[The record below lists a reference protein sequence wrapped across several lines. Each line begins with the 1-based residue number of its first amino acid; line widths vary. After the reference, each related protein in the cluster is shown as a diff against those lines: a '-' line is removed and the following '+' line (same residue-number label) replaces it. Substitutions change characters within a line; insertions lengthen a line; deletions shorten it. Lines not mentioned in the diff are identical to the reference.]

1 MTTFMI
7 LNIKSLC
14 VFLFISFNL
23 SGFSQGK
30 FELQNGKS
38 DKIHF
43 RFVNNLIVIP
53 VTINDVPLS
62 FC

>member
-1 MTTFMI
+1 
-7 LNIKSLC
+7 
-14 VFLFISFNL
+14 L